1 MPRMTRSLVLAALSL
16 LPGCSKTQI
25 AMATPRDELP
35 PLMIPSELRLRAGAA
50 QSSDS
55 YVAYDVGPSQ
65 SSGGGGGSRDWRDV
79 PDVDRGD
86 GPGEDRPT
94 TMTARRGGGGGKA
107 AGAAMVSAAPQP
119 TSYALIVG
127 IEKYRDVTPAGG
139 ARSDAER
146 FAELARV
153 TMGVPEENIKVLLD
167 DRASKTDIAKQ
178 MRWLQANV
186 PAGGRVYFYF
196 SGHGAPEPT
205 TGVSYIVP
213 FDGDPQYL
221 KDTAIPMTEVL
232 GELEKTKAKEVLA
245 LADSC
250 FSGAGG
256 RSVLAPGTRPLVRVE
271 EPKQQ
276 ARVAM
281 LSASSGA
288 EISGP
293 AADGS
298 GGLFSKYLIEAIG
311 SGQGDIN
318 GDGQISLKEL
328 ADWIG
333 PRVQREA
340 KRANREQTPHLTLG
354 KKLGS
359 AGDFIVSWGY
369 AR

>member
-1 MPRMTRSLVLAALSL
+1 MLRLPRSLVLAALVLPPSL
-16 LPGCSKTQI
+16 LPACGKTQI
-25 AMATPRDELP
+25 ATETPRDELP
-35 PLMIPSELRLRAGAA
+35 PLLIPAGLRLRAGA
-50 QSSDS
+50 SNDSPES
-55 YVAYDVGPSQ
+55 YVAYDGGSRDN
-65 SSGGGGGSRDWRDV
+65 GGGGGGGGGRDWRTTSD
-79 PDVDRGD
+79 DA
-86 GPGEDRPT
+86 PT
-94 TMTARRGGGGGKA
+94 TNRNGGGGGKA
-107 AGAAMVSAAPQP
+107 ATGGALVSAAPQP
-119 TSYALIVG
+119 TSFALIVG

-153 TMGVPEENIKVLLD
+153 TMGVPEENIKILLD

-232 GELEKTKAKEVLA
+232 GDLEKTKAKEVLA
-245 LADSC
+245 FADSC

-359 AGDFIVSWGY
+359 AGDFIISWGY

>member
-1 MPRMTRSLVLAALSL
+1 MPRLPRRLALAALVL
-16 LPGCSKTQI
+16 LPACSKTQI
-25 AMATPRDELP
+25 QTATPRDELP
-35 PLMIPSELRLRAGAA
+35 PLLIPSALRLSAGAREGGSGG
-50 QSSDS
+50 SSR
-55 YVAYDVGPSQ
+55 VASND
-65 SSGGGGGSRDWRDV
+65 GGGGSSWDDV
-79 PDVDRGD
+79 P
-86 GPGEDRPT
+86 EDNPKPRSS
-94 TMTARRGGGGGKA
+94 GGNKAGKAA

-119 TSYALIVG
+119 TSFALVVG

-139 ARSDAER
+139 ARTDAEK

-213 FDGDPQYL
+213 YDGDPQYL
-221 KDTAIPMTEVL
+221 KDTAIPMTDVL
-232 GELEKTKAKEVLA
+232 GDLEKTKAKEVLA

-328 ADWIG
+328 ADWVG

-340 KRANREQTPHLTLG
+340 KRANREQTPHLSLG

-359 AGDFIVSWGY
+359 AGEFIVSWGY